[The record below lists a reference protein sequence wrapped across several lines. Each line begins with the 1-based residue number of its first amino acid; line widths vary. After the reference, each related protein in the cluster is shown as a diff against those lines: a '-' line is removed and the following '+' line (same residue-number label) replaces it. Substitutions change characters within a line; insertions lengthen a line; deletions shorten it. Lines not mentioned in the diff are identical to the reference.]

1 MINENKDSESLKT
14 YTPVIIFV
22 AATFIFKLYGV
33 TEATNLII
41 SVFLSLITFMVKSA
55 MLKEKYGDYPERK
68 KITLQSGL
76 LTVVFIIIFFN
87 GFLHWYKI
95 WHINLRW
102 TIFFILLLIYF
113 IILFRSVH
121 VLKTIKV
128 QLEKRNTKGKK

>member
-1 MINENKDSESLKT
+1 MINENKNSESLKT

-41 SVFLSLITFMVKSA
+41 SVFLSMISFMVKSA